1 VLWGLIGESLKK
13 RKEMDVKTKITLQY
27 IVDTASSEVDLKW
40 KLNKFITNGDVSFL
54 GHNVKEL
61 NQLIKEAE
69 DNEIDE

>member
-1 VLWGLIGESLKK
+1 
-13 RKEMDVKTKITLQY
+13 MDVKTKITLQY